1 MGIVLGDNRYGKA
14 EIRMVHVS
22 RAGPHELADLNV
34 SVALAG
40 DLAGSHLHGDNTNVL
55 PTDTQKNTVYAF
67 AAERGVGEIED
78 FALRLARHFVSSQ
91 PAIARAWVSIEEYP
105 WRRLGP
111 HSFAR
116 EGGAVRTARAVVSGT
131 DEWVLSGV
139 AGLVLMNTTD
149 SEFSGFVV
157 DRYTTLAPT
166 TDRILATEV
175 SAAWRHS
182 ASTVDWG
189 QSAVDARA
197 ALEDAFVGTYS
208 LALQQTLYAMGA
220 AVLTACAGVAE
231 VRLVLPNKHHFLVD
245 TAPFGLDNPGA
256 VYHADDRPYGRI
268 EGTVT
273 REDAV
278 DAPLAWDGWT
288 P

>member
-1 MGIVLGDNRYGKA
+1 VGIVLGDNRYGKA
-14 EIRMVHVS
+14 EIRMVHVGRS
-22 RAGPHELADLNV
+22 GPHELADLNV

-40 DLAGSHLHGDNTNVL
+40 DLAGSHLTGDNAHVL

-67 AAERGVGEIED
+67 AAEAGVGEIED
-78 FALRLARHFVSSQ
+78 FALRLARHFVFSQ
-91 PAIARAWVSIEEYP
+91 PAITRAWVAVEEYP

-116 EGGAVRTARAVVSGT
+116 EGGPVRTARATVDSTG
-131 DEWVLSGV
+131 EWVLSGV
-139 AGLVLMNTTD
+139 RGLVLMNSTD

-175 SAAWRHS
+175 SAAWRHVGT
-182 ASTVDWG
+182 TVDWG
-189 QSAVDARA
+189 QSCVDARA
-197 ALEDAFVGTYS
+197 ALESAFVGTYS

-220 AVLTACAGVAE
+220 AVLAGDDGIAE
-231 VRLVLPNKHHFLVD
+231 IRLVLPNKHHFLVD
-245 TAPFGLDNPGA
+245 TAPFGVDNPGA

-273 REDAV
+273 REDTV

>member
-14 EIRMVHVS
+14 EIRMVHVARS
-22 RAGPHELADLNV
+22 GAHELADLNV

-40 DLAGSHLHGDNTNVL
+40 DLAGTHLRGDNSNVL

-91 PAIARAWVSIEEYP
+91 PAIARAWVAIEEYP

-116 EGGAVRTARAVVSGT
+116 DGGSVRTARAVVDGDS
-131 DEWVLSGV
+131 EWVLSGV
-139 AGLVLMNTTD
+139 RELVLMNTTN
-149 SEFSGFVV
+149 SEFHGYVV
-157 DRYTTLAPT
+157 DRYTTLPPT

-175 SAAWRHS
+175 SAAWRHGGT
-182 ASTVDWG
+182 TVDFG
-189 QSAVDARA
+189 QSYVDAVARMT
-197 ALEDAFVGTYS
+197 DAFVGTYS
-208 LALQQTLYAMGA
+208 LALQQTLYAMGG
-220 AVLTACAGVAE
+220 AVLADAGIVEA
-231 VRLVLPNKHHFLVD
+231 RLVLPNKHHFLVD
-245 TAPFGLDNPGA
+245 TAPFGLDNPAA

-273 REDAV
+273 REDTV
-278 DAPLAWDGWT
+278 DAPLAWDGYAL
-288 P
+288 